1 MQGQVF
7 TSAAGLLEKLKPRRW
22 SSEGGYRQLLVLA
35 LPLIVSTGSW
45 SVQHFVDRMFLTW
58 YSSEAIAASM
68 PAGMLNFTLMSVF
81 IGTAGY
87 VNTFV
92 AQYFGADQKN
102 MTGPSMWQ
110 GMYVSLLAGVV
121 MLLIAPFS
129 KEIFSV
135 IGHEKAVMEKEI
147 IYFQV
152 LCYGAFPMTA
162 ASAMAGFFSGLGK
175 TAIIMW
181 INLWATV
188 VNLSLDYIL
197 IFGNFGFPEM
207 GMYGAAL
214 ASVIS
219 FFSSFI
225 LYLVLLLRKGYR
237 LEFRSISGWRFDA
250 SLFGR
255 LIRYGFPNGIQFFIE
270 ISGFTFFIFFI
281 GSLGRV
287 SLAAT
292 NIAFNI
298 NTLAFM
304 PMIGFGI
311 AVSIMVGQYLGKN
324 DPELAEYSAYS
335 GFHLT
340 LIYMGI
346 ISLLYLFTP
355 DIFLI
360 PFAAQADPGEFEAI
374 RNLARILLRFVALYC
389 VFDTLNIIFASAIKG
404 AGDTRFV
411 MFILMF
417 VSLFVLIIPSYL
429 LLYVLDMG
437 IYAGWALATA
447 YVIILGLVFFLRFYT
462 GRWKGMRVID
472 QPVVTL
478 PPAMCENP
486 TSDCGV

>member
-1 MQGQVF
+1 MDFPGF
-7 TSAAGLLEKLKPRRW
+7 KITFNLLKAIRSRW
-22 SSEGGYRQLLVLA
+22 NRQGGYRELLVLG

-68 PAGMLNFTLMSVF
+68 PAGMLNFTIMSLF

-92 AQYFGADQKN
+92 AQYYGADQKN
-102 MTGPSMWQ
+102 MAGPSMWQ
-110 GMYVSLLAGVV
+110 GIYMSILAGVL
-121 MLLIAPFS
+121 MIGIAPLS
-129 KEIFSV
+129 DEIFSLT
-135 IGHEKAVMEKEI
+135 GHEQKVMENEI
-147 IYFQV
+147 IYFRI

-162 ASAMAGFFSGLGK
+162 ASAMSGFFSGVGK
-175 TAIIMW
+175 TGIIMW
-181 INLWATV
+181 VNIWATA
-188 VNLSLDYIL
+188 VNLTLDYLL
-197 IFGNFGFPEM
+197 IFGNWGFPEM
-207 GMYGAAL
+207 GITGAAI

-225 LYLVLLLRKGYR
+225 LYVVIFLRKSYR
-237 LEFRSISGWRFDA
+237 REYASVSGWRFDF
-250 SLFGR
+250 SLFSR

-311 AVSIMVGQYLGKN
+311 AVSIMVGQYLGKDN
-324 DPELAEYSAYS
+324 PELAEYSAYS
-335 GFHLT
+335 GFHFT
-340 LIYMGI
+340 LAYMVF

-374 RNLARILLRFVALYC
+374 RRLARILLRFVALYC

-411 MFILMF
+411 MFILMI
-417 VSLFVLIIPSYL
+417 VSLFVLIVPSYIL
-429 LLYVLDMG
+429 IYVFGFG
-437 IYAGWALATA
+437 IYAGWGLATA
-447 YVIILGLVFFLRFYT
+447 YVIILGLVFFLRFYS
-462 GRWKGMRVID
+462 GRWKEMRVID
-472 QPVVTL
+472 QPVITL

-486 TSDCGV
+486 TSDGGV